1 MTGDVGP
8 GFSGMGKFVSFFAS
22 VRLTIVLLV
31 LIAILATVGTFLPQ
45 QEEAA
50 SLAARLS
57 PGTIRLMLNLKLFDI
72 YASPLF
78 ILLLGLLSV
87 NLIVCSLNRFPTSWK
102 RIHPQPF
109 PPPKGLFAQLDTGH
123 MISLKSKK
131 DEAADAVEALLAKKF
146 GKIARE
152 KANREVFLFFQR
164 GRYCHLGVYAIHL
177 SVLLIIAGAVIGS
190 LFGFEGYVSLAE
202 GQFTSHV
209 EVKGG
214 KEPRHLD
221 FAIRCERFV
230 VEFYENGMP
239 KAYRS
244 DLSFSRDGK
253 VVHQGT
259 VQVNHPLSFGGL
271 RFYQSSYGT
280 APEGK
285 ALLVYSGPRGKSQP
299 QLLTEGARFELPE
312 RGASATVLRIEE
324 NMMNMGPAVSLRID
338 SPQGE
343 MKLWIFQHIE
353 EMKRDNPGLLS
364 AMPGLNP
371 GLFQPYLFSLQSV
384 EFPYTTGLQ
393 VRDDPG
399 VPFVA
404 AGGFL
409 LIGGLLITFGM
420 SHRRFWLRIDEA
432 GGMAR
437 IAVAGKSNRSAA
449 GLADETR
456 HLCDSIREAVQS

>member
-1 MTGDVGP
+1 M
-8 GFSGMGKFVSFFAS
+8 
-22 VRLTIVLLV
+22 
-31 LIAILATVGTFLPQ
+31 
-45 QEEAA
+45 
-50 SLAARLS
+50 
-57 PGTIRLMLNLKLFDI
+57 
-72 YASPLF
+72 
-78 ILLLGLLSV
+78 
-87 NLIVCSLNRFPTSWK
+87 
-102 RIHPQPF
+102 
-109 PPPKGLFAQLDTGH
+109 
-123 MISLKSKK
+123 
-131 DEAADAVEALLAKKF
+131 VEALLAKKF

-152 KANREVFLFFQR
+152 KTNREVFLFLQR

-190 LFGFEGYVSLAE
+190 LFGFEGYVTLAE

-214 KEPRHLD
+214 EEPRHLNY
-221 FAIRCERFV
+221 AIRCERFV

-299 QLLTEGARFELPE
+299 QLLIEGARFELPA

-324 NMMNMGPAVSLRID
+324 NMMNMGPAVNLRID
-338 SPQGE
+338 APQGE

-364 AMPGLNP
+364 AMPSLNP

-409 LIGGLLITFGM
+409 LIVGLLITFGM
-420 SHRRFWLRIDEA
+420 SHRRFWIRIDEA

-456 HLCDSIREAVQS
+456 HLCNSIREAVPS